1 MTKRIIALALVAV
14 FACLAL
20 VSCNNETPATTPA
33 GTTAAPATKPAG
45 TTSAPATTPAG
56 TTVAPATTP
65 ATPATTPDPTD
76 PVVTPDPTDTVV
88 TPDVTPTPTE
98 PAVYD
103 MFARFGGIE
112 KIFAEGSFYGTAF
125 ETWPFADNGSWC
137 ARAFFQSCV
146 VIGAND
152 GDFTQNLGTDDYEY
166 TWKFFYHDAEV
177 YPESDAD
184 IKGPYTAPTETF
196 YKFDNGNVIYR
207 LQVGSAPEGDMC
219 EELEVGKTYMF
230 IVALYK
236 GDTCV
241 GFTYISQLWD
251 ARYDAYHEL
260 YKDFWTQ
267 HNRADGYGTGM
278 QTVTSAD
285 EQKATELGF
294 NEKGEY
300 VG

>member
-1 MTKRIIALALVAV
+1 MTKRILALALVAV

-20 VSCNNETPATTPA
+20 ASCNTDTPATT
-33 GTTAAPATKPAG
+33 APATKPAG
-45 TTSAPATTPAG
+45 TTAAPVTKPADTTTPAG
-56 TTVAPATTP
+56 TT
-65 ATPATTPDPTD
+65 
-76 PVVTPDPTDTVV
+76 TVV
-88 TPDVTPTPTE
+88 TTPTAEPTPTE
-98 PAVYD
+98 EPTPTPSDEPAFD
-103 MFARFGGIE
+103 MFEQFGGIE

-125 ETWPFADNGSWC
+125 ETWPFNDNGSWC

-177 YPESDAD
+177 TPESAAD
-184 IKGPYTAPTETF
+184 IKGPFTTPTETF

-207 LQVGSAPEGDMC
+207 LQVGAAPEGDMC
-219 EELEVGKTYMF
+219 EALEVGKTYMF

-241 GFTYISQLWD
+241 GFTYLSQVWD

-260 YKDFWTQ
+260 YKKFWTA

-278 QTVTSAD
+278 QTVTAAD
-285 EQKATELGF
+285 EQDATDLGF